1 MSLSMLHINAD
12 TSLHPLKLSVCLELC
27 NVLKSHGREKRGM
40 VFVEMEASDT
50 IRMLK
55 CLKSQVIASLLVSS
69 PTKDQS
75 P

>member
-1 MSLSMLHINAD
+1 MYGL
-12 TSLHPLKLSVCLELC
+12 
-27 NVLKSHGREKRGM
+27 LKSHGREKRGM